1 MINSNNQLVRLSK
14 GLVWNG
20 VNNSAP
26 AMVFN
31 PLANATGFSLVN
43 NTLTTTSW
51 NGSANGIAN
60 GTDAN
65 YQVIG
70 DQVFRLEY
78 CFLVQTSPTGTQ
90 YTASAPPTTTKAYYN
105 DSPWVSPY
113 TTSPNALRDVTAIV
127 VTIAILDN
135 NSRTIAG
142 NTALQTAASSLAD
155 DTFTSPTAATTTI
168 SLPLVTWKSKLQSS
182 GLGLPQAAAS
192 QVRFYQR
199 YCYLNHPMTRKM
211 GRATKGSALVIV
223 LFFVILL
230 TIVTLAFLGRSLTAV
245 KVSAS
250 SAGEVKS
257 KILASSASDI
267 IIGDLKQEIVAGSA
281 SVGTDAR
288 WPVYTPNSN
297 LTAIPFQ
304 NGVPSGNVI
313 PNLVSRSV
321 SPANTSGAAK
331 YVPYTA
337 VYTAGSIPPNRA
349 ASDPTAPV
357 YTTSKVNSATPSLNG
372 RFVSPAE
379 WNAHYLIPRQ
389 TQANPSTTT
398 DSTPISTFVPPDWV
412 IVTRNGASSVTW
424 SSGTGGLNDPT
435 LTNTNFA
442 VGRYAYAVYNEGGLL
457 DMNVAGY
464 PGTDVGSGSIGLTPT
479 QVSRKGSLGL
489 ADLTQLPV
497 GAITLPRS

>member
-1 MINSNNQLVRLSK
+1 MSKGLLISKNRRAGFTLVEILVSFTILGLIMVGVAQMMNCALSATLGSYKHMDADTEARLVLDRMAFDISRITKRTDVDYFFKKNTGNDQMAFYTESGGYFPTGTTTTQDGDVSLVGYMINSNNQLVRLSK

-199 YCYLNHPMTRKM
+199 YCYLNH
-211 GRATKGSALVIV
+211 L
-223 LFFVILL
+223 
-230 TIVTLAFLGRSLTAV
+230 
-245 KVSAS
+245 
-250 SAGEVKS
+250 
-257 KILASSASDI
+257 
-267 IIGDLKQEIVAGSA
+267 Q
-281 SVGTDAR
+281 
-288 WPVYTPNSN
+288 
-297 LTAIPFQ
+297 
-304 NGVPSGNVI
+304 
-313 PNLVSRSV
+313 
-321 SPANTSGAAK
+321 
-331 YVPYTA
+331 
-337 VYTAGSIPPNRA
+337 
-349 ASDPTAPV
+349 
-357 YTTSKVNSATPSLNG
+357 
-372 RFVSPAE
+372 
-379 WNAHYLIPRQ
+379 
-389 TQANPSTTT
+389 
-398 DSTPISTFVPPDWV
+398 
-412 IVTRNGASSVTW
+412 
-424 SSGTGGLNDPT
+424 
-435 LTNTNFA
+435 
-442 VGRYAYAVYNEGGLL
+442 
-457 DMNVAGY
+457 
-464 PGTDVGSGSIGLTPT
+464 
-479 QVSRKGSLGL
+479 
-489 ADLTQLPV
+489 
-497 GAITLPRS
+497 